1 MVKNT
6 AFRRILTFS
15 AAAVMTLSL
24 VACGGGNNAAAPSS
38 KAATSVAAGSSA
50 AASSAASSAVSSA
63 ASSAASDKAEL
74 SADQIKDLMKQ
85 VAEAELEQQYKDA
98 VKAENDYRFAN
109 AEVFGIDRTGNSG
122 KMYVYLN
129 TGEYVNFKGKAYF
142 MSGGS
147 GEAIINIEYGDKI
160 KLNKVDWSDS
170 GAGHDKWVKNNF
182 PKAYYEKCQEYKS
195 HDDNGKS
202 NLAKAMEAEVEKA
215 IGVPVEQSNLLTI
228 DRDAKTYEIVQTK
241 ESGTP
246 GTDYKFETITIDK
259 GKL

>member
-63 ASSAASDKAEL
+63 ASSAASNTAEL

-85 VAEAELEQQYKDA
+85 VAEAELEQQYKDV

-160 KLNKVDWSDS
+160 LNIKIVENIDEAIEHINKFGSHHTDS
-170 GAGHDKWVKNNF
+170 IISKTWDKKINSIPSSQDLSGSQNDLDIPSF
-182 PKAYYEKCQEYKS
+182 LRK
-195 HDDNGKS
+195 
-202 NLAKAMEAEVEKA
+202 
-215 IGVPVEQSNLLTI
+215 
-228 DRDAKTYEIVQTK
+228 KTVNKQ
-241 ESGTP
+241 
-246 GTDYKFETITIDK
+246 
-259 GKL
+259 